1 MGQQRNAKLIR
12 RKIRQELVPLYQA
25 VGSMAQALHQ
35 HLQEAQKVKDI
46 QGVSGPGSTVIIHD
60 TGTKPSS
67 PKEDGGKESLPTT
80 AT

>member
-12 RKIRQELVPLYQA
+12 RKIRQELQPLYQA

-35 HLQEAQKVKDI
+35 HLQE
-46 QGVSGPGSTVIIHD
+46 T
-60 TGTKPSS
+60 
-67 PKEDGGKESLPTT
+67 KEDKAQVGQEDIPKT